1 MISIGDWLTRNL
13 PKLSVVGIDATLYE
27 EDLFVALATKLKS
40 NKCELYHTSSN
51 LIDLV
56 WNEYEKPV
64 LKLENLIKLDVSN
77 TGKSTKMKLEQIRAY
92 MASLNLEHLVITSLD
107 EIAWLL
113 NMRGRDIPYGN
124 ILFFMFC

>member
-1 MISIGDWLTRNL
+1 MTSIGDWLSRNL
-13 PKLSVVGIDATLYE
+13 SKSSVVGLDATLYE
-27 EDLFVALATKLKS
+27 EDLYLALATKLNANS
-40 NKCELYHTSSN
+40 CELFHTSSN

-64 LKLENLIKLDVSN
+64 LTLESLIKLDVSN
-77 TGKSTKMKLEQIRAY
+77 TGKSTKMKLDQIRAY

-124 ILFFMFC
+124 IK